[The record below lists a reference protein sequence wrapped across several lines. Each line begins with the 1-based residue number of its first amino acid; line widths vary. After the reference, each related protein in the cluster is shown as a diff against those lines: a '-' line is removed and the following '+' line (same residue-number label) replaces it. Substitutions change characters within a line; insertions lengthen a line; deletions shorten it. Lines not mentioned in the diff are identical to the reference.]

1 VIYLG
6 IIVCVVAWLWF
17 LAALCAKAMGKH
29 TACPSI
35 RLYEGGL
42 H

>member
-1 VIYLG
+1 VIYLA
-6 IIVCVVAWLWF
+6 IFVCVVAWIWILG
-17 LAALCAKAMGKH
+17 AICARAMGKH